1 MNNFKIFNEANETKL
16 IQNAMKMI
24 EEQTSSCVKFSERN
38 NESYCIDII
47 SGEGCYSSRIGVDI
61 GKSELSLNRSGCL
74 TEHTVIHEL
83 VHALGFKLVVFFTIF

>member
-38 NESYCIDII
+38 NESFWIDII
-47 SGEGCYSSRIGVDI
+47 NGRKCSSRIGVDI
-61 GKSELSLNRSGCL
+61 GKRELSLQRS
-74 TEHTVIHEL
+74 
-83 VHALGFKLVVFFTIF
+83 